1 MIMAATILLIH
12 GSKNDLTALQAS
24 DLRDRL
30 QEIPALAAKRLEIA
44 YLHFAQPGLGTV
56 IESLYLAGI
65 HQIQIIPLFT
75 FAGNHTMQDIPRIC
89 AEMKAQ
95 HPGLEFAIGQP
106 LASQPGFIDL
116 IGQILLAAE
125 KGPLTT

>member
-1 MIMAATILLIH
+1 MAATILLIH
-12 GSKNDLTALQAS
+12 GSKNDQTAQQAN

-30 QEIPALAAKRLEIA
+30 RKLPKLSALQLEIA

-56 IESLYLAGI
+56 IESLYLSGI

-95 HPGLEFAIGQP
+95 HPDLEFSIGQP
-106 LASQPGFIDL
+106 LASQPGFVDL
-116 IGQILLAAE
+116 ISQMLLEAHKE
-125 KGPLTT
+125 PC

>member
-1 MIMAATILLIH
+1 MDATILLIH
-12 GSKNDLTALQAS
+12 GSRNDQTALQAS

-30 QEIPALAAKRLEIA
+30 REIPALAAKRLEIA

-56 IESLYLAGI
+56 IESLYLSGI

-89 AEMKAQ
+89 AEMNAL
-95 HPGLEFAIGQP
+95 HPDLEFSIGQP
-106 LASQPGFIDL
+106 LASQPGFVDL
-116 IGQILLAAE
+116 ISQMLLEAHE
-125 KGPLTT
+125 GPC